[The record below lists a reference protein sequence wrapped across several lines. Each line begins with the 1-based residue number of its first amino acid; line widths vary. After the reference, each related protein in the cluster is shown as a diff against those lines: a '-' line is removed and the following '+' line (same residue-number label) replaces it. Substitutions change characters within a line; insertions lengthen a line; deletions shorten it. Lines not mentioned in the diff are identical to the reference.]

1 MDMGNL
7 STGRSSRIFLK
18 FSQLIM
24 KIEKL
29 LPINYFMLSGSNKR
43 CSYQFDILIHNLQ

>member
-7 STGRSSRIFLK
+7 STDRSSRIFLK

-29 LPINYFMLSGSNKR
+29 IPINYFMLFGSNKR
-43 CSYQFDILIHNLQ
+43 CSYQFDISIHNLQ